1 MAADDVFAKPIDL
14 DELLL
19 SKQLEPLASEHLP
32 VLQKIATLDVSKFNE
47 QEVRTWIIDPII
59 RVLGYDAGRIF
70 SATLGHQL
78 KFLDQDRFP
87 DYQFT
92 LWNENFWLIEAKR
105 PQFAQEQFDYVDLQ
119 QAIEY
124 SVHPTVNAAL
134 VVLCDGLKFEIFD
147 REVSVE
153 APMLRVRVADLTR
166 DFDKLRAVLE
176 PMQIWFFQKR
186 RIIRLIDKV
195 FDKEFNMHRVEEFSS
210 LVDRQLRSKHQI
222 VIENFRANV
231 KPNSEEQRE
240 RASNASIEDLTE
252 LYLFSEQPIPITN
265 AVNRRL
271 VELSRSNS
279 FWVMYRIFPDHPRD
293 ANDIYMAQALTY
305 LMGLE
310 LLGPTI
316 GWVPAWL
323 VQGGRQGGADIE
335 VPIKFLLKQ
344 CLTYFED
351 YEPYRLILLAAHSAQ
366 RIGKFMA
373 ITNDAVRR
381 HGAELHALAR
391 HMLPELSWNQIV
403 ASPEGQLI
411 GLMDA
416 QTRAA
421 TIDFVKRNR
430 GGNGAFL
437 IEFS

>member
-1 MAADDVFAKPIDL
+1 MRVSYLAMHLDGYLAELDINPLMVLPSGQGVKAVDALVVFRSTQHRTLAEGLLRVPRVAILLWGKAEMTVDDIFAKPIDV

-19 SKQLEPLASEHLP
+19 SKQIEPLAPEHLP
-32 VLQKIATLDVSKFNE
+32 VLEKIAALDVSNFNE
-47 QEVRTWIIDPII
+47 PEVRTWIIDPII
-59 RVLGYDAGRIF
+59 RVLGYDAGTIF

-78 KFLDQDRFP
+78 KFLDKDRFP

-105 PQFAQEQFDYVDLQ
+105 PQFGQEQFDYDDLK

-124 SVHPTVNAAL
+124 SIHPTVNAAL

-153 APMLRVRVADLTR
+153 TPLLRVRIADLPR
-166 DFDKLRAVLE
+166 DFNRLRAVLE

-186 RIIRLIDKV
+186 RIIRLLDKV
-195 FDKEFNMHRVEEFSS
+195 FDKEFNMYRVEEFSA
-210 LVDRQLRSKHQI
+210 LIDRRLRSKHQV

-271 VELSRSNS
+271 VQLSQSNS
-279 FWVMYRIFPDHPRD
+279 FWVIRRIFPDQPRD

-310 LLGPTI
+310 SLAPHHWLGSSMARP
-316 GWVPAWL
+316 GW
-323 VQGGRQGGADIE
+323 
-335 VPIKFLLKQ
+335 
-344 CLTYFED
+344 
-351 YEPYRLILLAAHSAQ
+351 SA
-366 RIGKFMA
+366 RWDGY
-373 ITNDAVRR
+373 
-381 HGAELHALAR
+381 
-391 HMLPELSWNQIV
+391 
-403 ASPEGQLI
+403 
-411 GLMDA
+411 
-416 QTRAA
+416 
-421 TIDFVKRNR
+421 
-430 GGNGAFL
+430 
-437 IEFS
+437 